1 MHAIKNSVLYLGKI
15 FADCEFVCLFVYYY
29 IFTIMVFSKQT
40 NTTNMFV
47 SLAAGNPPHIE
58 KLLPRKKIIANQPNR
73 QLTTDTY
80 FLEMRTLIIALLFDT
95 FLKDIFPFL

>member
-1 MHAIKNSVLYLGKI
+1 
-15 FADCEFVCLFVYYY
+15 
-29 IFTIMVFSKQT
+29 
-40 NTTNMFV
+40 MFV
-47 SLAAGNPPHIE
+47 PLAAGNPPHIE
-58 KLLPRKKIIANQPNR
+58 KLLPRKKNIANQPNR